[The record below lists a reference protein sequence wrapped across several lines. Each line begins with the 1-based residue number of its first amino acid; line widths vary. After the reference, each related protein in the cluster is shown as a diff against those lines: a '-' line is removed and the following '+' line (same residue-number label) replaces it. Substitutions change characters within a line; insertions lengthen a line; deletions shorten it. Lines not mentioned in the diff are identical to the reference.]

1 MTYSVLRVF
10 LMLRVCHVPCFATP
24 YAPSVAEL
32 APAAQHGTSR
42 DLPVPPLRFINTNEL
57 NGACRKGIKFVDQQR
72 RMGEMLLQ
80 QNIRVR
86 SNTPDAG
93 HFNFFKTSQ
102 QSLDMGNNA
111 LFNSEAGNGL
121 LQQ

>member
-1 MTYSVLRVF
+1 
-10 LMLRVCHVPCFATP
+10 MLHPSLYLTPFANSLTS
-24 YAPSVAEL
+24 PSL
-32 APAAQHGTSR
+32 
-42 DLPVPPLRFINTNEL
+42 LRFINTNEL

-72 RMGEMLLQ
+72 RMGEMLLK

-93 HFNFFKTSQ
+93 HFNFFKTSKR
-102 QSLDMGNNA
+102 SLDMGNNA